1 MGLSPGGREGVLF
14 ASDGS
19 GGNASAGGGDVG
31 EANGLVMYEA
41 SEVIEGIGSRSPPL
55 LDLRRLV
62 PLPPFPGD
70 RPV

>member
-14 ASDGS
+14 ASGGS
-19 GGNASAGGGDVG
+19 GGNDSAGGGDVG

-41 SEVIEGIGSRSPPL
+41 SEFIEGIGSRSPPL
-55 LDLRRLV
+55 RRLV
-62 PLPPFPGD
+62 PLPAFPGD

>member
-1 MGLSPGGREGVLF
+1 MGLRTGGREGVRF
-14 ASDGS
+14 ASDGI
-19 GGNASAGGGDVG
+19 GGSASAGGGDIG

>member
-14 ASDGS
+14 ASVGI
-19 GGNASAGGGDVG
+19 GGNDSAGGGDVG

-41 SEVIEGIGSRSPPL
+41 SEVIEGIGSRNPPL
-55 LDLRRLV
+55 LDLRRRV
-62 PLPPFPGD
+62 PLPLLPGD